1 MVFQK
6 PGSGI
11 KGELCW
17 LVEGECSNDNSN
29 PAPPVAPPPPHPTH
43 QGIKDT
49 LHFYTWIDNFWQD
62 LLVKIKSFEDLT
74 FSAIWQTTQ
83 KVP

>member
-1 MVFQK
+1 MSIASYGHVKMVFQK

-17 LVEGECSNDNSN
+17 LMEGECSSDNSN
-29 PAPPVAPPPPHPTH
+29 PAPPAAPPPHPAH

-49 LHFYTWIDNFWQD
+49 LHFYTWIDNFW
-62 LLVKIKSFEDLT
+62 
-74 FSAIWQTTQ
+74 
-83 KVP
+83 